1 MLLTSID
8 PFVGEFDRMVQRAFG
23 WADVGTGRGFAHGRA
38 PLAMDVIRRE
48 DAVELR
54 LDLPGA
60 DPESIEVTTDHNV
73 LTVSAKR
80 GNEYADGERPVLRE
94 RVSGSF
100 YRRIR
105 LAETIDTDRIEAG
118 YDNGVLSVVLPL
130 AEQAKPRKIEIK
142 GAGHK
147 ELSA

>member
-1 MLLTSID
+1 MLLTSFD
-8 PFVGEFDRMVQRAFG
+8 PFVAEFDRMVQRTFG
-23 WADVGTGRGFAHGRA
+23 WRDAGTGRGFVTGRT
-38 PLAMDVIRRE
+38 PLAMDVTRR
-48 DAVELR
+48 DDSVVLR

-60 DPESIEVTTDHNV
+60 ESESIEVTTDHNV

-80 GNEYADGERPVLRE
+80 SEEYAEGERPVLRE

-100 YRRIR
+100 YRRIK
-105 LAETIDTDRIEAG
+105 LAETIDTDRIEAE
-118 YDNGVLSVVLPL
+118 YDNGVLNIVLPL

-147 ELSA
+147 ELTA